1 MKRHNL
7 LGVLALCTAGLLFES
22 AGANGPLSVEDAW
35 AMATP
40 PTARNGAVY
49 LVVEQ
54 HGEQADRLI
63 GAASTVAE
71 RTELHTHIMQDGM
84 MMMRRLDGLEV
95 VPGEPLTFEP
105 GGHHVMLMGL
115 HHPLTAGQRFPLT
128 LRFESGGDVQ
138 VTVAVRAMGEM

>member
-7 LGVLALCTAGLLFES
+7 LTALALCTAALLFDS
-22 AGANGPLSVEDAW
+22 AGAGATLSVESAW

-49 LVVEQ
+49 LVVKQ
-54 HGEQADRLI
+54 RGSKADRVI

-105 GGHHVMLMGL
+105 GGHHLMLMGL
-115 HHPLTAGQRFPLT
+115 HQPLTAGQRFPLT
-128 LRFESGGDVQ
+128 LRFERGGDVQ
-138 VTVAVRAMGEM
+138 VTVEVRAVGEM